1 MEAIVYFFVAVV
13 LFIAYNVSP
22 KFKELVD
29 KMSEWIIFFV
39 SLLLLSKQTNCIMNK
54 IILTGNIGKDI
65 SNFRKEVKEL
75 QKDWEVSYKLQYM
88 CLNDEGVQLTIT
100 STSNYEYK
108 TTLLQDADTIS
119 DYLEQWT
126 KFRTENIEI
135 R

>member
-13 LFIAYNVSP
+13 LYIAYNVSP

-29 KMSEWIIFFV
+29 KMSEWNIFFV

-75 QKDWEVSYKLQYM
+75 QKDWEISYKLQYM

>member
-29 KMSEWIIFFV
+29 KMSEWNIFFV
-39 SLLLLSKQTNCIMNK
+39 SLLLLSKQTSCIMNK
-54 IILTGNIGKDI
+54 IIIIGNIGNDI

-75 QKDWEVSYKLQYM
+75 QKDWEISYNLQYM

-108 TTLLQDADTIS
+108 TTLLQIVWNCVCI
-119 DYLEQWT
+119 L
-126 KFRTENIEI
+126 
-135 R
+135 

>member
-1 MEAIVYFFVAVV
+1 
-13 LFIAYNVSP
+13 
-22 KFKELVD
+22 
-29 KMSEWIIFFV
+29 
-39 SLLLLSKQTNCIMNK
+39 MNK

-75 QKDWEVSYKLQYM
+75 QKDWEISYKLQYM
-88 CLNDEGVQLTIT
+88 CLNDEGVQLIIT

-126 KFRTENIEI
+126 KFRTKNIEI